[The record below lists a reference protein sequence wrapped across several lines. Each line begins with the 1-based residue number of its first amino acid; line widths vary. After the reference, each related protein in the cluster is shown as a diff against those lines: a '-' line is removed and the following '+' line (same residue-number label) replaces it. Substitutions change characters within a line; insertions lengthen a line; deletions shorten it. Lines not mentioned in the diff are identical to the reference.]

1 MKIQT
6 AMILG
11 AFLALAPAVQA
22 QRRSGPNSDR
32 PGTSESPRVETPR
45 SEFRV
50 EAQRRPPTVN
60 IPSSPILPITNPV
73 IPVTNPVPP
82 VIQYGGVGHPTS
94 VVPQNTSRDRRPDRS
109 DDRRRG
115 NVPVVIV
122 GGPYVGPYVSPE
134 YLYYP
139 YGPPATVPGQL
150 PGGYR
155 EPEPSVI
162 YVPVPVPA
170 TNVAPAVEEPIYYP
184 EPNIIIT
191 PPEPER
197 VLLPPALGTSRA
209 DVIARYGQPWGSIWA
224 RGKETLYFRGGLT
237 LELEDG
243 KVTQI
248 R

>member
-6 AMILG
+6 AMIL
-11 AFLALAPAVQA
+11 AELLALAPAVQA
-22 QRRSGPNSDR
+22 QRRSGP
-32 PGTSESPRVETPR
+32 TSEQSAATSQNPQVEMVRPV
-45 SEFRV
+45 FRQ

-60 IPSSPILPITNPV
+60 LPSSPILPMTNPIIPITNPV
-73 IPVTNPVPP
+73 QPVVR
-82 VIQYGGVGHPTS
+82 YGGAGTPT
-94 VVPQNTSRDRRPDRS
+94 VVINPTPDRNP
-109 DDRRRG
+109 DRGDRRRG

-122 GGPYVGPYVSPE
+122 GGPYVGPYVSPD

-139 YGPPATVPGQL
+139 YSPPAPVPGQL
-150 PGGYR
+150 PGVYR